1 MNAIQTDHLTKRFG
15 DLAAVDDLTL
25 DVAEG
30 EIFGLVGPDGAGKT
44 TTMRLLTSI
53 MEPTDGEAWVA
64 GFHIVHQAE
73 RIKENIGY
81 MSQRFGLYP
90 DLTVME
96 NLQFYADVY
105 SEPRRGRGEKIDR
118 LLGFSN
124 LTPFKK
130 RLAGNLSG
138 GMKQKLGLACALIH
152 TPKVLFLDEPTNG
165 VDPVSRR
172 DFWRILYQLLQEKVT
187 IFVSTAYLDEADR
200 CHRVGL
206 IHRGRLLACGPP
218 AKVKK
223 LMRGVIL
230 EIRTEAP
237 REAVAAIKARMPE
250 TPVGLF
256 GDRLHMVGPDAQ
268 WMTQEAEAVLA
279 AAGVEIQGIRP
290 IEPSLEDVFISVLT
304 EKEKESLTQ
313 RREGAKENRKI

>member
-1 MNAIQTDHLTKRFG
+1 MPAIQTEHLTRRFG
-15 DLAAVDDLTL
+15 DLAAVDDLSL
-25 DVAEG
+25 SVAEG

-53 MEPTDGEAWVA
+53 MEPSGGEAWVA
-64 GFHIVHQAE
+64 GFHIVREAE

-90 DLTVME
+90 DLTVIE
-96 NLQFYADVY
+96 NLNFYADVY
-105 SEPRRGRGEKIDR
+105 NEPRRGRGEKIDR

-124 LTPFKK
+124 LTPFRR

-172 DFWRILYQLLQEKVT
+172 DFWRILHQLLEQRVT

-206 IHRGRLLACGPP
+206 IHNGRLLACGTPGEL
-218 AKVKK
+218 KR
-223 LMRGVIL
+223 LMRGTIL
-230 EIRTEAP
+230 EIRTEQP
-237 REAVAAIKARMPE
+237 REAVPLLRERLPAASI
-250 TPVGLF
+250 GLF
-256 GDRLHMVGPDAQ
+256 GDRVHVVVADA
-268 WMTQEAEAVLA
+268 EPAAAEAQAALTQAGLSVL
-279 AAGVEIQGIRP
+279 GVRTIA
-290 IEPSLEDVFISVLT
+290 PSLEDVFISVLA
-304 EKEKESLTQ
+304 EKDANE
-313 RREGAKENRKI
+313 

>member
-44 TTMRLLTSI
+44 TAMRLLTSI
-53 MEPTDGEAWVA
+53 MEPSSGDAWVA

-105 SEPRRGRGEKIDR
+105 SEPRRGRREKIDR

-187 IFVSTAYLDEADR
+187 ILVSTAYLDEADR

-206 IHRGRLLACGPP
+206 IHRGRLLACGTP
-218 AKVKK
+218 AEVKQ
-223 LMRGVIL
+223 LMRGTIL
-230 EIRTEAP
+230 EIRTESP
-237 REAVAAIKARMPE
+237 RDAVAAIKERMPE
-250 TPVGLF
+250 TQVGLF
-256 GDRLHMVGPDAQ
+256 GDRLHVVGPDVER
-268 WMTQEAEAVLA
+268 MTQEATAALA

-290 IEPSLEDVFISVLT
+290 IAPSLEDVFISVLT
-304 EKEKESLTQ
+304 EQEKHGES
-313 RREGAKENRKI
+313 